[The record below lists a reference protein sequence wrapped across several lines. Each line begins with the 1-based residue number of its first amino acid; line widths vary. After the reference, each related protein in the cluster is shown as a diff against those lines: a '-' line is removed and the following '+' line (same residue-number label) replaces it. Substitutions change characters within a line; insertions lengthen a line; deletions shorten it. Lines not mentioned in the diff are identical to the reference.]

1 MALVVKNLHP
11 NTGDLRDMGSGSGRF
26 PGEGHGNTDSSILAR
41 KIPWT
46 EEPGRLQS
54 VVSRVGQD
62 RSNLTHMHACV
73 YMLIPVSQFI
83 TSPLD
88 LIFSWVHKRALYC

>member
-11 NTGDLRDMGSGSGRF
+11 NTGDLRDMGSIPGSGRF

-54 VVSRVGQD
+54 
-62 RSNLTHMHACV
+62 
-73 YMLIPVSQFI
+73 I
-83 TSPLD
+83 
-88 LIFSWVHKRALYC
+88 